1 MTNDQDTPQ
10 NTVAVYIGEMTY
22 NVNPELLREYK
33 GLAFEE
39 LRKEAQAK
47 DNFKG
52 HVEALEATT
61 NIPKAILSKWLK
73 ALYTEKDA
81 QVQEQAKAMEE
92 LTEVLEA

>member
-1 MTNDQDTPQ
+1 MMNDQDTPQ
-10 NTVAVYIGEMTY
+10 NTVAVHIGEITY

-33 GLAFEE
+33 GLAFAA
-39 LRKEAQAK
+39 LRKEDAAK
-47 DNFKG
+47 EDFKAA
-52 HVEALEATT
+52 VESIETTT

-73 ALYTEKDA
+73 ALFTEKDA